1 MRLLY
6 SMFMLFWV
14 AAGASAQTLSN
25 PPGGPE
31 VTVIQKKW
39 SMDVRNPALE
49 KDPIKA
55 MKDREEEERKRKAAE
70 SMNEK
75 RTQQGMPAAVNP
87 GRAPAPAPAT
97 GDRGLSVTYV
107 YEAKVRNTGPKPIR
121 TIIWEYVF
129 FDSDTKKEVGRQ
141 RFESD
146 VSISPGKTR
155 NLVMRSPSS
164 PTGTGTIDA
173 TKAGKKS
180 GEQYTEQVVI
190 KSVRYADGSVWQ
202 STTN

>member
-1 MRLLY
+1 MLV
-6 SMFMLFWV
+6 LFWF
-14 AAGASAQTLSN
+14 AISASAQTLSN
-25 PPGGPE
+25 PSGGTE

-55 MKDREEEERKRKAAE
+55 MKDREEEERKRKAAD
-70 SMNEK
+70 SMNDK
-75 RTQQGMPAAVNP
+75 RTQQGMPPTMNS
-87 GRAPAPAPAT
+87 GRLPAPQI
-97 GDRGLSVTYV
+97 GDPGPSVTYI

>member
-6 SMFMLFWV
+6 SMLVLFLF
-14 AAGASAQTLSN
+14 AIGASAQTLSN
-25 PPGGPE
+25 PSAGPE
-31 VTVIQKKW
+31 LTVIQKKW

-70 SMNEK
+70 SMNDK
-75 RTQQGMPAAVNP
+75 RTQQGMPAVVNP
-87 GRAPAPAPAT
+87 GRGPAPET
-97 GDRGLSVTYV
+97 RDRGLSVTYI

-129 FDSDTKKEVGRQ
+129 FDSDTKQEVGRQ
-141 RFESD
+141 RFESE
-146 VSISPGKTR
+146 VSISPGRTK
-155 NLVMRSPSS
+155 NLVMRSVSS

-173 TKAGKKS
+173 IKAGKKTA
-180 GEQYTEQVVI
+180 EQYKEQVVI
-190 KSVRYADGSVWQ
+190 QSVGYADGSVWQ
-202 STTN
+202 ATSK